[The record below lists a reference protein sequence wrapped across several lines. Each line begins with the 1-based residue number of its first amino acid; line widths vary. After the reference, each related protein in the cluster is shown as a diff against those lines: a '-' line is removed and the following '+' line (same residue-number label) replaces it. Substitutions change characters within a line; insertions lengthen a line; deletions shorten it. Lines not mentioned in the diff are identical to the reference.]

1 MFTDTVRALASD
13 AEMLS
18 SVPGR
23 KLGGTTLAAWDVHC
37 PYDGSLK
44 KAEHYFGFLPFFHK
58 SKNPLQIFFWLADMS
73 TSVGLWWKWSGL
85 KQRTPARILYQW
97 WHLGNNILLAL
108 LEILQSMSAYQSHL
122 CKLLPP
128 KYFSIF
134 ENCSRFL
141 EIPSLRIVVF
151 DSGIVKWDKTW

>member
-58 SKNPLQIFFWLADMS
+58 SKNPLQISFSSKNRYNRTTHLYCNSLCFTD
-73 TSVGLWWKWSGL
+73 SVFLQIKGL
-85 KQRTPARILYQW
+85 
-97 WHLGNNILLAL
+97 
-108 LEILQSMSAYQSHL
+108 
-122 CKLLPP
+122 
-128 KYFSIF
+128 
-134 ENCSRFL
+134 
-141 EIPSLRIVVF
+141 
-151 DSGIVKWDKTW
+151 